1 MADWADDTGA
11 EEPTLL
17 QTPAPTSDRVPPP
30 EVIEKGDQVDFLY
43 LSELFPSHDSF

>member
-43 LSELFPSHDSF
+43 LSELFP